1 MALVNG
7 YRIPARTNF
16 QHNGDI
22 YEWKGYS
29 QDGNYALTTRA
40 AVIKHSSTHKE
51 GNTVNI
57 TIASN
62 GVYARTSLYD
72 IWSKRN
78 NYGKH
83 ITLIDHNIP
92 YYDPLCYE
100 FTIDGQYRYY
110 YEDIYDAYTKQ
121 RPSNYTPAVPDSK
134 ATRKSTN
141 EHLYESE
148 IRPDLYKK

>member
-1 MALVNG
+1 MSLVNG

-16 QHNGDI
+16 QHNGGI
-22 YEWKGYS
+22 YEQKGYNK
-29 QDGNYALTTRA
+29 DGNYALTTRA
-40 AVIKHSSTHKE
+40 AVIKHSSTHHE

-57 TIASN
+57 TIESH
-62 GVYARTSLYD
+62 GVYARTSMYD
-72 IWSKRN
+72 VWSKRN

-83 ITLIDHNIP
+83 ITLIDHSIP

-110 YEDIYDAYTKQ
+110 YEDIDANFVKQ

-141 EHLYESE
+141 VHLYESE
-148 IRPDLYKK
+148 IAKN